1 MSKLERNPVKTT
13 ITNLT
18 RKARTIIWAKKPVWL
33 EPGQGVTVD
42 YDIFTSAEGTTKEV
56 LLAEIMAGHVAI
68 TSKMTD
74 QQGRVFT
81 ASYCK
86 PVETQVAATA
96 VVAPPVVV
104 ADKHM
109 KIFDPATGKPKE
121 AMEAYLNTGFKLKE
135 NNTVVTPVSK
145 ALVSKG
151 IVATTQYTEN
161 VVDLNSGSGIFD
173 ASVRA
178 QPALAKTQAVEVEQV
193 EAAVPEAVAEV
204 QTPVELSVGVPEAP
218 KLVYAEAPA
227 NTLTEI
233 MSAAEVSVAPKAVSA
248 ISLLGTAKKASAP
261 RRRSSSG
268 GNNNRSA
275 GKTQSKR
282 GKK

>member
-1 MSKLERNPVKTT
+1 MSKLESNPVKTT
-13 ITNLT
+13 ITNLS
-18 RKARTIIWAKKPVWL
+18 RRARTIIWTKKPVWL

-42 YDIFTSAEGTTKEV
+42 YDIFTSAEGTMKEV

-74 QQGRVFT
+74 QQARVFT

-86 PVETQVAATA
+86 PVETQVTAA
-96 VVAPPVVV
+96 VVTTPAVVV

-109 KIFDPATGKPKE
+109 KIFDPATGKPKD

-145 ALVSKG
+145 ALMSKG
-151 IVATTQYTEN
+151 IVATTQFTEN

-173 ASVRA
+173 ASRA
-178 QPALAKTQAVEVEQV
+178 PKAPEAKVAVEQAAVATPVVGETPQLIT
-193 EAAVPEAVAEV
+193 EAAAGGA
-204 QTPVELSVGVPEAP
+204 
-218 KLVYAEAPA
+218 KLVYAEETPA
-227 NTLTEI
+227 MAEI
-233 MSAAEVSVAPKAVSA
+233 MAAAEVSVAPKAVSA
-248 ISLLGTAKKASAP
+248 VSLLGAAKKSSAP
-261 RRRSSSG
+261 RRSG
-268 GNNNRSA
+268 SGSGSRGA
-275 GKTQSKR
+275 RKTQSKR

>member
-145 ALVSKG
+145 ALASKG

-161 VVDLNSGSGIFD
+161 VVSLNSGSGIFD
-173 ASVRA
+173 ASVRV
-178 QPALAKTQAVEVEQV
+178 QPASAKVEARPAIEQV
-193 EAAVPEAVAEV
+193 EAAAPEATVVDQPPA
-204 QTPVELSVGVPEAP
+204 ELSISAPAVP
-218 KLVYAEAPA
+218 KLVSTETPA
-227 NTLTEI
+227 NAMMEI
-233 MSAAEVSVAPKAVSA
+233 MAAAEVSVVPKAVSA
-248 ISLLGTAKKASAP
+248 VSLLGTAKKPSSQRRTSARGNSRGAS
-261 RRRSSSG
+261 
-268 GNNNRSA
+268 
-275 GKTQSKR
+275 KTQSKR

>member
-56 LLAEIMAGHVAI
+56 LLAEIMAGHVAV

-86 PVETQVAATA
+86 PVETQVTVAAATQ
-96 VVAPPVVV
+96 PVVV

-145 ALVSKG
+145 ALMAKG

-161 VVDLNSGSGIFD
+161 VVDLNSGKGVFD
-173 ASVRA
+173 ASARV
-178 QPALAKTQAVEVEQV
+178 QPALAQMTQPAVEQV
-193 EAAVPEAVAEV
+193 ETTASEATVVDQPPA
-204 QTPVELSVGVPEAP
+204 ELSISAPAVP
-218 KLVYAEAPA
+218 KLVSTETPA
-227 NTLTEI
+227 NAMMEI
-233 MSAAEVSVAPKAVSA
+233 MAAAEVSVVPKAISA
-248 ISLLGTAKKASAP
+248 VSLLGTAKKPSSQRRTSARGNSRGAS
-261 RRRSSSG
+261 
-268 GNNNRSA
+268 
-275 GKTQSKR
+275 KTQSKR